1 MFFSLFESIV
11 HQGLAQSPL
20 AQAAS
25 ERRTELEWTYMPKG
39 LGVFALIAIV
49 GAIFYAVF
57 YVYRREIETCP
68 TWTKRLLATL
78 RASVFAA
85 LAIIFLGPSLIPVE
99 SKTIHPLIIL
109 LRDASHSM
117 NTTDR
122 WADAATAEPTA
133 KAMGMTP
140 AELAAAKLPRTK
152 IVDRVLDDPKNGLL
166 QSLRSIGRVRVID
179 FADQRAEVANLAPL
193 TAGETKSSPAGSKE
207 TEKKA
212 TPPQVVPPLVASGR
226 GTDLTDAINSAL
238 EGETPAAIVIVGD
251 GQSTVKS
258 DPREA
263 AREAKARRAP
273 LMFVGV
279 GDPGRPSDL
288 RVASVYAR
296 PQVWSQEPFEIEALL
311 AAEGLP
317 PGDVN
322 VELLESRVN
331 DADGSRGAP
340 VSVARTTAKIP
351 DGGGRVRAAFSR
363 AVTEPGKYV
372 YTVKAEPQEGEISD
386 NDNVLESQVVKVL
399 HREKVRVL
407 LIAGAPTWEYRMVE
421 KLLQREENMLVSCWL
436 QTLDEGRA
444 QEGTRPITRLP
455 ATKEELFWY
464 DVVLMFDPNPQE
476 FDTEWLDLLK
486 QFAGEHAGGVL
497 YMAGPKY
504 TGVFLTNQRT
514 KALREVLPVRFGD
527 IQAIEMVS
535 WLTTNSQAWPL
546 KVAPSAVD
554 HPVMSFFGDRA
565 RTLKRWETL
574 PGIFWSFPALDIKPT
589 AISLLEHSDPALR
602 SVEGPRPLLVTGRYG
617 PAQVVYLGFNGTWRW
632 RKVGNQAEFFDKF
645 WVQTV
650 RHLVEGRSLEGR
662 RRGVMQTDRDRYE
675 IGDRVVLTA
684 RLQDPSYQPLVAEKV
699 DVALSVPGESE
710 SSVTMLPSPTQPGAF
725 EATFAPRKIGAYS
738 LKLKVPGSDDIQL
751 EAPFQVELP
760 SAETNQVW
768 LNTPLMEDLAQL
780 SGGKVFTPA
789 QVSDIA
795 SAISEKPQTV
805 EIRGQ
810 PTPLWDSQPVL
821 WGLVGL
827 LCVEWFL
834 RKQYRLL

>member
-1 MFFSLFESIV
+1 MSLTIPLLENTF
-11 HQGLAQSPL
+11 LAQLAASAVL
-20 AQAAS
+20 AQAS
-25 ERRTELEWTYMPKG
+25 VEHRTELEWTYMPKG
-39 LGVFALIAIV
+39 LGVFLLIAIV
-49 GAIFYAVF
+49 AAIFYAVY
-57 YVYRREIETCP
+57 YVYRREIDTCP
-68 TWTKRLLATL
+68 SWAKTLLATL
-78 RASVFAA
+78 RAAVFAS
-85 LAIIFLGPSLIPVE
+85 LAIIFLGPSMIPVE
-99 SKTIHPLIIL
+99 SKTIHPLILL

-117 NTTDR
+117 NTVDR
-122 WADAATAEPTA
+122 WADPATAEPTA
-133 KAMGMTP
+133 KAMGLS
-140 AELAAAKLPRTK
+140 AADLAKAKLPRTK
-152 IVDRVLDDPKNGLL
+152 IVDHVLDDSKAGLIS
-166 QSLRSIGRVRVID
+166 SLRGVGRVRVVD
-179 FADQRAEVANLAPL
+179 FGDQRDDVVTLSPL
-193 TAGETKSSPAGSKE
+193 TAAELKAASEPDA
-207 TEKKA
+207 TEKK
-212 TPPQVVPPLVASGR
+212 PSVPNLVAKGR
-226 GTDLTDAINSAL
+226 GTDLTDAIRASL
-238 EGETPAAIVIVGD
+238 EGETPAAIIVVGD

-263 AREAKARRAP
+263 AREAKERGAP
-273 LMFVGV
+273 LLFVGI
-279 GDPGRPSDL
+279 GDSARPSDL

-317 PGDVN
+317 SGEVP
-322 VELLESRVN
+322 VELFESRVN
-331 DADGSRGAP
+331 ETDGSRSAP
-340 VSVARTTAKIP
+340 VSVARVSAKIP
-351 DGGGRVRAAFSR
+351 EGGGRARAAFSR
-363 AVTEPGKYV
+363 SVTEPGRYV
-372 YTVKAEPQEGEISD
+372 YTVKAETQENELSEDD
-386 NDNVLESQVVKVL
+386 NQLESQVVKVL

-455 ATKEELFWY
+455 ANKEELFWY

-476 FDTEWLDLLK
+476 FDAEWLDLLK

-514 KALREVLPVRFGD
+514 KALREILPVRFGD
-527 IQAIEMVS
+527 IAAIEMVS

-554 HPVMSFFGDRA
+554 HPVMSFFGERA

-574 PGIFWSFPALDIKPT
+574 PGIFWSFPAVDIKPT
-589 AISLLEHSDPALR
+589 AQALLEHSDPALR

-684 RLQDPSYQPLVAEKV
+684 RLQDPSYQPLVADKV
-699 DVALSVPGESE
+699 EVLLTSPGDPDAT
-710 SSVTMLPSPTQPGAF
+710 VTMLPSPTQPGAF
-725 EATFAPRKIGAYS
+725 ETTFAPRKIGAHS
-738 LKLKVPGSDDIQL
+738 LKLKVPGSEDLQL

-789 QVSDIA
+789 QVADVA
-795 SAISEKPQTV
+795 AAISEKPQVV

-821 WGLVGL
+821 WVLVAL
-827 LCVEWFL
+827 LCVEWFV